1 MIEDIVDL
9 ELPVAERLVIRRNRL
24 QNRVK
29 PSSQESEGS
38 ETQPRIAIVTG
49 VHGDELEGQYVC
61 ALVAQKV
68 QAEFEQL
75 RGIVDIY
82 PAINPLG
89 IDAIERSIPY
99 LELDMNRYFAG
110 EQERNDSYIAHLT
123 DSITESLVGA
133 DLVVDIHA
141 SNIYLREIPQIRMD
155 RNTSERLLPLARL
168 MNVDFIWIHEAITVL
183 KSTLA
188 HTLNA
193 RSTPTLVVEMGVGMR
208 ITPVFC
214 HDLVRGIFRV
224 MTHLGIWSEPD
235 PRPVKAP
242 IECKEGEVSYINS
255 PAAGLFIPDVKHW
268 IGVEQGELLGRIV
281 QPLTGDVISEIRS
294 PGAGTVFTLREY
306 PVVMEG
312 SLLARVFTAAA
323 ELHGAD

>member
-9 ELPVAERLVIRRNRL
+9 ELPVDERLVIRRNRL
-24 QNRVK
+24 QPQTASDAREAASGK
-29 PSSQESEGS
+29 KL
-38 ETQPRIAIVTG
+38 PRIAVVTG

-61 ALVAQKV
+61 ALLAQQV
-68 QAEFEQL
+68 QAESERL

-123 DSITESLVGA
+123 DSVTESLTGA
-133 DLVVDIHA
+133 DLVIDIHA

-155 RNTSERLLPLARL
+155 RNTAERLLPLARL

-193 RSTPTLVVEMGVGMR
+193 RNTPTLVVEMGVGMR
-208 ITPVFC
+208 VTPKFC
-214 HDLVRGIFRV
+214 QDLVRGIFRV
-224 MTHLGIWSEPD
+224 MTHLGIWDHPN
-235 PRPVKAP
+235 PPKVKNP
-242 IECKEGEVSYINS
+242 IECNEGEVSYVNS
-255 PAAGLFIPDVKHW
+255 PASGLFLPDVEHW

-281 QPLTGDVISEIRS
+281 QPLTGDVVAEIRS

-312 SLLARVFTAAA
+312 SLLARVFTAAP
-323 ELHGAD
+323 EPT

>member
-24 QNRVK
+24 Q
-29 PSSQESEGS
+29 SQTGS
-38 ETQPRIAIVTG
+38 VANGTGSGEKLPRLAVVTG

-61 ALVAQKV
+61 ALLAQQV
-68 QAEFEQL
+68 QAELGRL
-75 RGIVDIY
+75 RGTVDIY
-82 PAINPLG
+82 PAMNPLG
-89 IDAIERSIPY
+89 IDAIERSVPY

-110 EQERNDSYIAHLT
+110 EQERNDSYIAHIT
-123 DSITESLVGA
+123 DSVTESLVGA
-133 DLVVDIHA
+133 DLVIDIHA

-155 RNTSERLLPLARL
+155 RNTAERLLPLARL

-193 RSTPTLVVEMGVGMR
+193 RNTPTLVVEMGVGMR

-214 HDLVRGIFRV
+214 QDLVRGIFRV
-224 MTHLGIWSEPD
+224 MTHLGIWADPD
-235 PRPVKAP
+235 PRPVKTP
-242 IECKEGEVSYINS
+242 IECNEGEVQYVNS
-255 PAAGLFIPDVKHW
+255 PAAGLFVPVVEHW

-281 QPLTGDVISEIRS
+281 QPLTGEVVSEIRS

-312 SLLARVFTAAA
+312 SLLARVFTAA
-323 ELHGAD
+323 EESKQ

>member
-24 QNRVK
+24 QN
-29 PSSQESEGS
+29 PSQSSATKSEGIKRP
-38 ETQPRIAIVTG
+38 PRIAVVTG

-61 ALVAQKV
+61 ALIAQKI
-68 QAEFEQL
+68 QAEFGRL

-82 PAINPLG
+82 PAVNPLG

-123 DSITESLVGA
+123 DLVTESLVGA

-155 RNTSERLLPLARL
+155 RNTAERLLPLARM

-193 RSTPTLVVEMGVGMR
+193 RNTPTLVVEMGVGMR

-214 HDLVRGIFRV
+214 HDLVQGIFRV
-224 MTHLGIWSEPD
+224 MTHLGIWDDPEP
-235 PRPVKAP
+235 PPVKTP
-242 IECKEGEVSYINS
+242 IECNEGEVSYINS
-255 PAAGLFIPDVKHW
+255 PAAGLFLPDVEHW

-281 QPLTGDVISEIRS
+281 QPLTGEVVSEIRS

-312 SLLARVFTAAA
+312 SLLARVFTAAP
-323 ELHGAD
+323 ERTP